1 MTTQKLIQAI
11 AKGIDGIF
19 GDCEIYEDEI
29 EQGLNEPCFLI
40 AEIDNSME
48 LVLGSRYKASHSFD
62 IHYFPK
68 ENLVGEMHQ
77 VSDALFEILEYID
90 TGEGLLRGSNLRS
103 NIQDG
108 ILHFFV
114 DYEFFVMKNR
124 KREEPMEELDARIS
138 KKG

>member
-11 AKGIDGIF
+11 AKGIDGVF
-19 GDCEIYEDEI
+19 EDCEIYEDEI

-48 LVLGSRYKASHSFD
+48 LVLGSRYKESHSFD

-68 ENLVGEMHQ
+68 ENFVREMHQ
-77 VSDALFEILEYID
+77 VSDVLFEILEYID

-108 ILHFFV
+108 VLHFFV

-124 KREEPMEELDARIS
+124 KREAPMEELDARIS